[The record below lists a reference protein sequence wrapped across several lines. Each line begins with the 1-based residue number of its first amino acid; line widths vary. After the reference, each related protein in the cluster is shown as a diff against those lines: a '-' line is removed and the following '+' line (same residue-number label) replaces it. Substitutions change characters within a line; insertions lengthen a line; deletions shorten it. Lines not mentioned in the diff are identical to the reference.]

1 MAKKNL
7 YSTTQIDTL
16 KRELI
21 GVVDYL
27 QALNLSE
34 IKDEIDWKVSAKGGM
49 IPSIIST
56 EEKIIE
62 TVLGEIR
69 KSSKVIAA
77 IYETE
82 GVSDTLKWQID
93 VTVDKLKELQD
104 YYFRININD
113 LDHRRLEIPI
123 GKNKDGTPKIMK
135 IVAASREDQIR
146 SRSKITESVL
156 QILPLIDVI
165 KGIKS
170 VEARGGGD
178 ISEAMERFLK
188 KRGRL

>member
-1 MAKKNL
+1 MAKKNI

-27 QALNLSE
+27 QNLNLSE
-34 IKDEIDWKVSAKGGM
+34 IKDEIDWKVTAKGGM
-49 IPSIIST
+49 MPSIIST

-69 KSSKVIAA
+69 KSSKIISA
-77 IYETE
+77 IFDSE
-82 GVSDTLKWQID
+82 GVSETLKWQID
-93 VTVDKLKELQD
+93 VTVDKLNELQD

-135 IVAASREDQIR
+135 IVAASREDQIKA
-146 SRSKITESVL
+146 RSKITENVL

-165 KGIKS
+165 NGIKT
-170 VEARGGGD
+170 VEARGGGEV
-178 ISEAMERFLK
+178 SEPMERYLK
-188 KRGRL
+188 RIGKL